1 MLKTLN
7 FYNLVKKSFWKWAI
21 KLCLLQLKF
30 LEQDAKEERFKALHE
45 KLNLWDYIDKYSYS
59 SNTFKALHYI
69 KYQKEFPIINIAYTL
84 NDKNFDN
91 CLVSIISILKNSKF
105 ESINIIL
112 LYNDAIQIDLEKVNK
127 LKEIHSFTLYNIQ
140 ISNSQ
145 FKNFPFSSL
154 RKEETWYRYIL
165 ADKFH
170 NLDRI
175 LYLDCNTIV
184 RKSLLPLLE
193 LNMNHKLIAGVEDIL
208 FSKNKAKNLKNSK
221 LH

>member
-1 MLKTLN
+1 M
-7 FYNLVKKSFWKWAI
+7 
-21 KLCLLQLKF
+21 
-30 LEQDAKEERFKALHE
+30 
-45 KLNLWDYIDKYSYS
+45 
-59 SNTFKALHYI
+59 HYI

-84 NDKNFDN
+84 NDTNFDN
-91 CLVSIISILKNSKF
+91 CLVSIISILKNSIF

-193 LNMNHKLIAGVEDIL
+193 FRNLILLEKIKLVLNNLSQVQPPIDWKIFLEKSTTEKVSFFGNKPLIIL
-208 FSKNKAKNLKNSK
+208 VY
-221 LH
+221 